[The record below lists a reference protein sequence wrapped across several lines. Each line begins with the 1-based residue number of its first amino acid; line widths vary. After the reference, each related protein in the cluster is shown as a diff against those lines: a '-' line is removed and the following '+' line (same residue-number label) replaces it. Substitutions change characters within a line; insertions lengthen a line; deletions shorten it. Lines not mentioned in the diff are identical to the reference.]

1 MRKRMTYPVAGAAAL
16 TASALLLVSAGAGL
30 SAPSSVFHRLATL
43 NAGSTPQFALART
56 ANGKLHMVWQTGPP
70 TGEPTGIASISI
82 SAAGKIG
89 PQVQALSDWDP
100 GIPGL
105 IAQPNGS
112 LEALFGAISPSP
124 DNVSAVWGITSDDGG
139 ATWSAPAN
147 VKGGGPNESLAYGS
161 DVTAVLAGTTPIL
174 TLPQAG
180 NLVVQ
185 RGLGAGSPSSQ
196 INDSDHGA
204 VGGVSTA
211 VDGATGEAVASWSS
225 LNANA
230 DVIQGVAPSVGSPQI
245 VPGPLKNSVVLAGR
259 DTGAGVFAAYSTDYK
274 HVRLLRYGG
283 GSVAVGSR
291 AGLTTKVLGV
301 ATGIAGRIWVMWGDD
316 SGGGI
321 AVTRSNKAVTR
332 FEAIQHFNPD
342 SSTLWR
348 LAGDGRLGPLDLIVH
363 QTPNSKASPLRAEAQ
378 YARIL
383 PLLTATFAKTPIK
396 NKKGKTIAWKLV
408 VQVTDAGD
416 PVPNA
421 TVKLGKTKKSTNTAG
436 KATFTVQGGGKVSVT
451 ITAPTYHVLTTS
463 LHL

>member
-1 MRKRMTYPVAGAAAL
+1 MLKRTTYPVAGAAAL
-16 TASALLLVSAGAGL
+16 IASALLLVNAGAGL

-43 NAGSTPQFALART
+43 NGGSTPQFALART
-56 ANGKLHMVWQTGPP
+56 ADGTLHMVWQTGPP
-70 TGEPTGIASISI
+70 TGEPKGVGSISI

-89 PQVQALSDWDP
+89 PQVQALSGWDP

-105 IAQPNGS
+105 VAQPNGS
-112 LEALFGAISPSP
+112 LEALFGAISPG
-124 DNVSAVWGITSDDGG
+124 NVSAVWGVTSGDGG
-139 ATWSAPAN
+139 ATWSAPVN
-147 VKGGGPNESLAYGS
+147 VKGGGPTESLAYGS
-161 DVTAVLAGTTPIL
+161 DVTAVLAGTTPIV

-185 RGLGAGSPSSQ
+185 RGLGAGMPSSQ
-196 INDSDHGA
+196 INDSAHGA
-204 VGGVSTA
+204 LGGVSTA

-259 DTGAGVFAAYSTDYK
+259 DTGAGVFAAYSADNK

-383 PLLTATFAKTPIK
+383 PLLNVRFAKTPIK
-396 NKKGKTIAWKLV
+396 NKKGKTIAWKIV
-408 VQVTDAGD
+408 VKVTDAGD

-421 TVKLGKTKKSTNTAG
+421 TVMLGKTKKSTNTAG
-436 KATFTVQGGGKVSVT
+436 KATFTVQGGGKVGVT

-463 LHL
+463 LNL